1 MTVTFTITSI
11 RVIGWKQRT
20 RRRHKVISPWTR
32 QQFDR
37 QYASILRERRYV

>member
-11 RVIGWKQRT
+11 RVIRWKQRT

-32 QQFDR
+32 QKFDR
-37 QYASILRERRYV
+37 TYSEILRARRAA